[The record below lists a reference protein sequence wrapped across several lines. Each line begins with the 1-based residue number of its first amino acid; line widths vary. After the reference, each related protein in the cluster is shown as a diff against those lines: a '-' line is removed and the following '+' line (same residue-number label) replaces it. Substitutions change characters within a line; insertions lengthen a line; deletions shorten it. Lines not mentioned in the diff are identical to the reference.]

1 MGVGNGPPQCSERLE
16 KARLGVCSF
25 GGQNGCGLWPPPSL
39 FLHNLM
45 QLARTL
51 LATVALVVSR
61 QPWATCRPA
70 VGWKYD
76 SRTLTVSG
84 TSQELSWERGPSS

>member
-1 MGVGNGPPQCSERLE
+1 MGGWETARRSAQSGESKLDSESVALE
-16 KARLGVCSF
+16 AKT
-25 GGQNGCGLWPPPSL
+25 GGSWLPPSL
-39 FLHNLM
+39 FL
-45 QLARTL
+45 QLKRTL

-70 VGWKYD
+70 LGWKYD
-76 SRTLTVSG
+76 SRTHTVSG